1 MTELKNYKMF
11 IGGEWLD
18 SDSKKTFETLNPEN
32 NKPWAKVPEASASD
46 VDKAVKAAHKAFEGE
61 WPKLLPR
68 DRAKYLRAIGNK
80 LRENAELLG
89 RIETID
95 TGKLFRET
103 NKQAIYIA
111 EYYDYYAGLADKVEG
126 TVLPID
132 KPNIQAITT
141 RIPIGVVAAI
151 VPWNSQMFLTAT
163 KLAPA
168 LAMGNTVVIKSSE
181 LAPVVMF
188 EFAKLIEETG
198 IPKGV
203 VNVITGF
210 GDPCGKAL
218 TTHNLIEKVAFTGGP
233 ETARHIIRNSAE
245 NLSEVS
251 LELGGKSPVA
261 VFDDAKQENAINGI
275 TAGIFGASG
284 QSCIA
289 GSRLY
294 LQKNIYD
301 EFLDKLISRAERIK
315 IGAPMDPETEMGPLS
330 NFKQLEVIEKNI
342 KLTVEQG
349 GKIRCGGERHSFSN
363 VGYYFPPTIIECDN
377 HNLPAAENELFG
389 PVLSV
394 MKFDT
399 EEEVIT
405 KMNDNQYGLS
415 SGVYTSDFAKGLRV
429 SKAIRA
435 GITFVNTYRLISPLA
450 PFGGIKDSGY
460 GKEAGLES
468 IKDGWFHSGDL
479 AVIYPDGYIKVKD
492 RSKDIIISGGE
503 NISSIE
509 IENTLSKHPAVSIV
523 AVVAKPDEKWG
534 EVPCAFVEKVADKE
548 TNEKELIDFCRE
560 TLAGF
565 KIPKKIDFCEL
576 PKTSTGK
583 IQKFELRK
591 RAKELS

>member
-1 MTELKNYKMF
+1 MTKLKQYKMF
-11 IGGEWLD
+11 IDGKWVD
-18 SDSKKTFETLNPEN
+18 SDTKKTFETLNPEN
-32 NKPWAKVPEASASD
+32 NKPWAVVPEASAND
-46 VDKAVKAAHKAFEGE
+46 VDRAVKAAQKAFEGE

-68 DRAKYLRAIGNK
+68 ERGKFLRAIANK
-80 LRENAELLG
+80 LRENAEHLG
-89 RIETID
+89 EIETID

-103 NKQAIYIA
+103 KKQANYIA

-141 RIPIGVVAAI
+141 RIPIGVIAAI
-151 VPWNSQMFLTAT
+151 IPWNSQMLLTVT

-181 LAPVVMF
+181 LAPAVLF
-188 EFAKLIEETG
+188 EFAKLVQDTG

-203 VNVITGF
+203 INVLTGF

-218 TTHNLIEKVAFTGGP
+218 TTHNLVEKIAFTGGP

-261 VFDDAKQENAINGI
+261 VFDDANQENAINGI

-294 LQKNIYD
+294 LQKGIYD
-301 EFLDKLISRAERIK
+301 EFLKKLVERAEKIK
-315 IGAPMDPETEMGPLS
+315 IGAPMDTGSEMGPIS
-330 NFKQLEVIEKNI
+330 NLKQLEIIEKNI

-349 GKIRCGGERHSFSN
+349 GKIRCGGKRHPFSN
-363 VGYYFPPTIIECDN
+363 EGYYFPPTIIECDN
-377 HNLPAAENELFG
+377 HNLPTAENELFG
-389 PVLSV
+389 PILSV
-394 MKFDT
+394 MKFNK
-399 EEEVIT
+399 EEEVIK

-415 SGVYTSDFAKGLRV
+415 SGVYTSDFARGLRV

-435 GITFVNTYRLISPLA
+435 GITFVNTYRLISPSA

-460 GKEAGLES
+460 GKEAGIES
-468 IKDGWFHSGDL
+468 IKD
-479 AVIYPDGYIKVKD
+479 YTRVKTTWYYTSD
-492 RSKDIIISGGE
+492 E
-503 NISSIE
+503 P
-509 IENTLSKHPAVSIV
+509 TLDPFSM
-523 AVVAKPDEKWG
+523 
-534 EVPCAFVEKVADKE
+534 
-548 TNEKELIDFCRE
+548 R
-560 TLAGF
+560 
-565 KIPKKIDFCEL
+565 
-576 PKTSTGK
+576 
-583 IQKFELRK
+583 
-591 RAKELS
+591 

>member
-1 MTELKNYKMF
+1 MTKIKEYKMF
-11 IGGEWLD
+11 IDGLWVSSE
-18 SDSKKTFETLNPEN
+18 SKKTFETLNPDN
-32 NKPWAKVPEASASD
+32 NEPWAVVPEASAKD
-46 VDKAVKAAHKAFEGE
+46 VDKAVKAAQKAFEGE
-61 WPKLLPR
+61 WPKLLSR
-68 DRAKYLRAIGNK
+68 ERGKFLRKLGDQ

-89 RIETID
+89 KIETTD
-95 TGKLFRET
+95 TGKLFNET
-103 NKQAIYIA
+103 NKQANYIA

-151 VPWNSQMFLTAT
+151 VPWNSQMLLTAT

-168 LAMGNTVVIKSSE
+168 LAMGNTIVIKSSE
-181 LAPVVMF
+181 LAPAVMF
-188 EFAKLIEETG
+188 EFAKLIEKTG

-218 TTHNLIEKVAFTGGP
+218 TTHSLVEKIAFTGSP

-261 VFDDAKQENAINGI
+261 VFEDANQDNAINGI

-294 LQKNIYD
+294 IQKGIYD
-301 EFLDKLISRAERIK
+301 EFLDKLTKRAEKIK
-315 IGAPMDPETEMGPLS
+315 IGTPMDPKTEMGPLS
-330 NFKQLEVIEKNI
+330 NFKQLEIIEKNI
-342 KLTVEQG
+342 KLTVDQG
-349 GKIRCGGERHSFSN
+349 GKIKCGGKRHSFSN
-363 VGYYFPPTIIECDN
+363 KGYYFPATIIECEN
-377 HNLPAAENELFG
+377 HNLPTAENELFG

-399 EEEVIT
+399 EEEIIK

-415 SGVYTSDFAKGLRV
+415 SGVYTKDLARGLRV

-435 GITFVNTYRLISPLA
+435 GITFVNTYRLISPSA

-460 GKEAGLES
+460 GKEAGIES
-468 IKDGWFHSGDL
+468 IKDYTRVKTTWFYTSDK
-479 AVIYPDGYIKVKD
+479 P
-492 RSKDIIISGGE
+492 
-503 NISSIE
+503 
-509 IENTLSKHPAVSIV
+509 TLDPFSM
-523 AVVAKPDEKWG
+523 
-534 EVPCAFVEKVADKE
+534 
-548 TNEKELIDFCRE
+548 R
-560 TLAGF
+560 
-565 KIPKKIDFCEL
+565 
-576 PKTSTGK
+576 
-583 IQKFELRK
+583 
-591 RAKELS
+591 